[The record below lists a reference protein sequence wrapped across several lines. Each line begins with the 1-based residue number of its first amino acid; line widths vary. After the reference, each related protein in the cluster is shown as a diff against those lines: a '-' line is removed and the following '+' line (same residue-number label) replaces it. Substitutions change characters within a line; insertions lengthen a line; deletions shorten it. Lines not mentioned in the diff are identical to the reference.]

1 MKTRIEELWDAVRSQ
16 TTEQNVFRRVD
27 EHHPLDL
34 YAGIDSA
41 GDRVLLLVTEVVPD
55 DAPST
60 GAVAVSVQ
68 QREDAE
74 WAVIVRLSR
83 PELAELFG
91 RLCQDLVDT
100 TRMAT
105 KTEGAVLLLRR
116 LQRWRRLLEPRQERS
131 LSERELRGLL
141 GELWVLDT
149 LVIPRLGPWPGVQAW
164 LGPLDAP
171 QDFLVDGT
179 LIEVK
184 AVTPGAPTIPISSVA
199 QLDASTPLF
208 VGVVTLSPATESTT
222 GAFTPAL
229 LLARVRAAIEASEA
243 ATNEF
248 ALRLAETGYDENA
261 AYARQW
267 YAVLRTTHYRVDESF
282 PRLTSNDIPNGVVNV
297 AYEVSLDSIR
307 VCEASV

>member
-1 MKTRIEELWDAVRSQ
+1 MKTRIEEVWDAVRSQ
-16 TTEQNVFRRVD
+16 TSEQNVFRRVD
-27 EHHPLDL
+27 EQHPLDL
-34 YAGIDSA
+34 YAGIDDD
-41 GDRVLLLVTEVVPD
+41 GDRVLLLVTKVIPD
-55 DAPST
+55 EAPSS
-60 GAVAVSVQ
+60 GAVEVSVS
-68 QREDAE
+68 QREDSE

-100 TRMAT
+100 TRTAT
-105 KTEGAVLLLRR
+105 KDEGAAVLLRR

-149 LVIPRLGPWPGVQAW
+149 LVIPRLGQWQGVQAW

-171 QDFLVDGT
+171 QDFLMDGT

-184 AVTPGAPTIPISSVA
+184 TAQPGAQAIPISSVA
-199 QLDASTPLF
+199 QLDADTPLY
-208 VGVVTLSPATESTT
+208 VGVVTLSPSTESTT

-229 LLARVRAAIEASEA
+229 LLARVRAAIETSDA

-248 ALRLAETGYDENA
+248 TLRLAETRYDENA
-261 AYARQW
+261 AYAKQW
-267 YAVLRTTHYRVDESF
+267 YAVLDTTYYRVDHSF
-282 PRLTSNDIPNGVVNV
+282 PRLTTKDIPSGVVNV
-297 AYEVSLDSIR
+297 AYEVSLESIR
-307 VCEASV
+307 ECEASV

>member
-16 TTEQNVFRRVD
+16 TGEPNVFRRVD
-27 EHHPLDL
+27 AHHPLDL
-34 YAGIDSA
+34 YAGIDSE
-41 GDRVLLLVTEVVPD
+41 GDRVLLLVTTVVPD

-60 GAVAVSVQ
+60 GAIAVSVQ
-68 QREDAE
+68 QREHDE

-100 TRMAT
+100 TRSAS
-105 KTEGAVLLLRR
+105 KTDGAGVLLRR
-116 LQRWRRLLEPRQERS
+116 LKRWRRLLEPRQDRS

-149 LVIPRLGPWPGVQAW
+149 HILPRVGAWLGVQSW

-171 QDFLVDGT
+171 QDFLLDGT

-184 AVTPGAPTIPISSVA
+184 TVQLGAQAIPISSIA

-208 VGVVTLSPATESTT
+208 VGIVTLSPATESTA

-229 LLARVRAAIEASEA
+229 LLARVRAAIETSEA

-248 ALRLAETGYDENA
+248 ALRLAETGYEEDA
-261 AYARQW
+261 AYTKQW
-267 YAVLRTTHYRVDESF
+267 YAVLHAKYYRVGESF
-282 PRLTSNDIPNGVVNV
+282 PRLTAKDVPNGVLNV
-297 AYEVSLDSIR
+297 VYEVSLESIR
-307 VCEASV
+307 DYEVSV

>member
-16 TTEQNVFRRVD
+16 TAEPNVFRRVD
-27 EHHPLDL
+27 EDHPLDL
-34 YAGIDSA
+34 YAGIDHS
-41 GDRVLLLVTEVVPD
+41 GDRVLLLVTKAVPD
-55 DAPST
+55 EVP
-60 GAVAVSVQ
+60 GAGTVTVGVQ

-74 WAVIVRLSR
+74 WAVIIRLSR

-100 TRMAT
+100 TRSAT
-105 KTEGAVLLLRR
+105 TDAGAGLLLRR
-116 LQRWRRLLEPRQERS
+116 LQRWRRLLEPSQERS

-149 LVIPRLGPWPGVQAW
+149 LVLPRLGPWPGVQAW

-171 QDFLVDGT
+171 QDFLLDGT

-184 AVTPGAPTIPISSVA
+184 TVTPGASTIPISSVA
-199 QLDASTPLF
+199 QLDASSPLF

-229 LLARVRAAIEASEA
+229 LLGRVRSAIEASEA

-248 ALRLAETGYDENA
+248 ALSLAETGYDENA

-267 YAVLRTTHYRVDESF
+267 YAVLRTTYCRVDESF
-282 PRLTSNDIPNGVVNV
+282 PRLTTKDIPTGVLNV
-297 AYEVSLDSIR
+297 VYEVSLDSIR
-307 VCEASV
+307 DCEASV

>member
-1 MKTRIEELWDAVRSQ
+1 MKTRIEEVWGAVRSQ
-16 TTEQNVFRRVD
+16 TTEHNVFRRVD
-27 EHHPLDL
+27 EQHPLDL
-34 YAGIDSA
+34 YAGTDDD
-41 GDRVLLLVTEVVPD
+41 GDRVLLLVTKIVPD
-55 DAPST
+55 LAPSS
-60 GAVAVSVQ
+60 GAVEVSVS
-68 QREDAE
+68 QREDSE

-83 PELAELFG
+83 PELAEIFG

-100 TRMAT
+100 TRTAT
-105 KTEGAVLLLRR
+105 KDEGAVVLLRR

-149 LVIPRLGPWPGVQAW
+149 LVLPRLGPSQGVQAW

-184 AVTPGAPTIPISSVA
+184 TAQPGAQTIPVSSVA

-229 LLARVRAAIEASEA
+229 LLQRVRAAIETSDT

-248 ALRLAETGYDENA
+248 ALRLAETGHDENA
-261 AYARQW
+261 AYTKQW
-267 YAVLRTTHYRVDESF
+267 YAVLHTTYYRVDQSF
-282 PRLTSNDIPNGVVNV
+282 PRLTNKDIPAGVMNV

-307 VCEASV
+307 HCEASI